1 VLNSSSKKT
10 LSYLI
15 KAGILLLAG
24 VFIYRQLN
32 SKHELKQFEALVMGI
47 NRSWAI
53 YIMSV
58 VFLLMLVNWVL
69 EAAKWKYLAQR
80 LAHMS
85 LWKSIEAV
93 FCGLTWAIFTPNRI
107 GEYGG
112 RVMFLPRRRRIHGV
126 FAMAVGAFGQN
137 VITNVLGA
145 IALMW
150 FIWFFLHLNM
160 LLYVGLLIISF
171 VFIVMMMLFYFN
183 IRWMVSL
190 LNSVKFLRK
199 FHRFFDIMGRYKFSE
214 LVRIM
219 GYCAARF
226 AVFSFQ
232 YYLVVHLLI
241 PEIPLYDVLMMVF
254 ILFFIQSALPS
265 LDLLDVGVRNLTSV
279 TLFTYVTDQKIAVMA
294 AVTSIWLINL
304 IIPAILGSVFV
315 FKLKFFDNNL

>member
-1 VLNSSSKKT
+1 VLNSSSKKA

-24 VFIYRQLN
+24 IFIYRQLN
-32 SKHELKQFEALVMGI
+32 SKHELKQFETLVMGI
-47 NRSWAI
+47 NRGWAI

-58 VFLLMLVNWVL
+58 VVLLMLVNWVL

-80 LAHMS
+80 LTHMS
-85 LWKSIEAV
+85 LWNAIEAV

-112 RVMFLPRRRRIHGV
+112 RVLFLPQRRRIHGV

-150 FIWFFLHLNM
+150 FIWYFLHLNM
-160 LLYVGLLIISF
+160 LLYTGLLIISF
-171 VFIVMMMLFYFN
+171 VFIVLMLLFYFN

-190 LNSVKFLRK
+190 LNSVKFLHK

-219 GYCAARF
+219 GYCLARF

-232 YYLVVHLLI
+232 YYLVIHLLI
-241 PEIPLYDVLMMVF
+241 PQIPLYDVLMMVF

-279 TLFTYVTDQKIAVMA
+279 TLFAYVTDQKIAVMA

-315 FKLKFFDNNL
+315 FKLKFFDNTL